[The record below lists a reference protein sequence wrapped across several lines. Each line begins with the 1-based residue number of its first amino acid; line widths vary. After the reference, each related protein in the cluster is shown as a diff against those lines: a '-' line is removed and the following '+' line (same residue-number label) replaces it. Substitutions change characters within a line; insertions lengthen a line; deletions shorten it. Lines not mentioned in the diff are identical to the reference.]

1 MAQFMVV
8 SDEPLRDYQ
17 EFLAQA
23 MRDLSGYKVGG
34 IALVALLEEPDED
47 GAAALTAYFHL
58 GLWGKEEAAANIQ
71 ADITDG
77 IVRANMRRYLQELE
91 EEDEEDE
98 PHGEV

>member
-17 EFLAQA
+17 EFLTQA

-47 GAAALTAYFHL
+47 GADALTAYFH
-58 GLWGKEEAAANIQ
+58 
-71 ADITDG
+71 
-77 IVRANMRRYLQELE
+77 
-91 EEDEEDE
+91 
-98 PHGEV
+98 

>member
-17 EFLAQA
+17 EFLTQA

-47 GAAALTAYFHL
+47 GADALTAYPTPAT
-58 GLWGKEEAAANIQ
+58 GGKSPPDPA
-71 ADITDG
+71 G
-77 IVRANMRRYLQELE
+77 RRDCGTPVQRRSA
-91 EEDEEDE
+91 
-98 PHGEV
+98 PP

>member
-17 EFLAQA
+17 EFLTQA

-47 GAAALTAYFHL
+47 GP
-58 GLWGKEEAAANIQ
+58 
-71 ADITDG
+71 
-77 IVRANMRRYLQELE
+77 M
-91 EEDEEDE
+91 
-98 PHGEV
+98 P

>member
-1 MAQFMVV
+1 MDQFMVV

-17 EFLAQA
+17 EFLTQA

-47 GAAALTAYFHL
+47 GADALTAYFHL
-58 GLWGKEEAAANIQ
+58 GIRGKEEAAANIQ

-77 IVRANMRRYLQELE
+77 IVRANIRRYLQELE
-91 EEDEEDE
+91 EEDEEGE
-98 PHGEV
+98 LHGEV